1 MNSRDAQTLLSAHRN
16 LEDEF
21 PDNYDCEVAQ
31 EKREAALQ
39 RGQERD
45 ARIEAMHKNYPT
57 PEQIEAEDRERH
69 RLHEARWDL
78 VRISK

>member
-1 MNSRDAQTLLSAHRN
+1 MGKMGEYHAQ

-31 EKREAALQ
+31 EKRELALLKA
-39 RGQERD
+39 QERD
-45 ARIEAMHKNYPT
+45 ARVAAFWDETCKAT

-69 RLHEARWDL
+69 RLHEARWDS
-78 VRISK
+78 VRMK